1 MERKAELS
9 VFGETRRL
17 GDLVRVIRGLHS
29 ADDATQ
35 FVDNPGLLGVAVVDG
50 GAILDG
56 WIDHAAI
63 RRYVLSWEG
72 EELEAGDIC
81 LRSIRGRGKS
91 YAGSRCDRKRSPA
104 RPLPIRDCSPAD
116 R

>member
-9 VFGETRRL
+9 VFGGTRRL

-50 GAILDG
+50 GRDSRWLDRPRPRF
-56 WIDHAAI
+56 DAMS
-63 RRYVLSWEG
+63 Y
-72 EELEAGDIC
+72 
-81 LRSIRGRGKS
+81 RGRARS
-91 YAGSRCDRKRSPA
+91 WRLATSAYAPSAAAGVLRG
-104 RPLPIRDCSPAD
+104 
-116 R
+116 